1 MTDERIHVIEE
12 GILMRIAVLSI
23 QPEDLVAPDLPIVL
37 QQTIVT
43 NACRQEAITGIMGK
57 EIIAKVDCESITKEI
72 IGKTNLIVN
81 IRVDKAIEDVVQVKE
96 YEKT

>member
-12 GILMRIAVLSI
+12 GILMRIVMLSI
-23 QPEDLVAPDLPIVL
+23 QPKDLVTPDLPIVL

-43 NACRQEAITGIMGK
+43 DACRQEAIAGIVGK
-57 EIIAKVDCESITKEI
+57 EIIAKVRCEGITNEI
-72 IGKTNLIVN
+72 IGKTNPVVN
-81 IRVDKAIEDVVQVKE
+81 IRVDKGIEDVVQVKE